1 MFNNILKQL
10 KIISSSSWYWWL
22 YIIGGLIALAV
33 ALYHQHIL
41 EQPPCLLCIQIRL
54 WISLLIMV
62 AFTGLLL
69 RHQKVINSAANLSM
83 VVVAIGLT
91 ERCYQLLGT
100 ERGFVF
106 GDCGFNLGLPTWFAI
121 EEWLP
126 WLYRVE
132 TTCGYTPEIL
142 FNITMAEALMVS
154 SVLFLLISLCVFLL
168 GVFPSSLHHFN
179 GGD

>member
-1 MFNNILKQL
+1 MINNIFKQL
-10 KIISSSSWYWWL
+10 KVISHSPWYWWL

-41 EQPPCLLCIQIRL
+41 QQLPCLLCIQVRL
-54 WISLLIMV
+54 WISLLVMV
-62 AFTGLLL
+62 AFAGLLL
-69 RHQKVINSAANLSM
+69 RHKKVINSLVHLSM
-83 VVVAIGLT
+83 VLVAVGLT

-154 SVLFLLISLCVFLL
+154 SVLFLLLSFCVFLVSFL
-168 GVFPSSLHHFN
+168 RFN
-179 GGD
+179 RSD